1 MVSMVVPP
9 RERTERGVC
18 SAKDFRERGKTM
30 RQEDEAAFIGGYS
43 SVGEKYLSPGRT
55 FLVLVEILFG

>member
-1 MVSMVVPP
+1 
-9 RERTERGVC
+9 
-18 SAKDFRERGKTM
+18 M

-55 FLVLVEILFG
+55 FFVLVEILFG

>member
-1 MVSMVVPP
+1 
-9 RERTERGVC
+9 
-18 SAKDFRERGKTM
+18 M